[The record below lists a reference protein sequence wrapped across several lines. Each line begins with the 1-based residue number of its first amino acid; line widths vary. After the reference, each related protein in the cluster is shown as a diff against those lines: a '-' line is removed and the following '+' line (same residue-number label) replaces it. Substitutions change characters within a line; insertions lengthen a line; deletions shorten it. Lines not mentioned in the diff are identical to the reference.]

1 MKKYRLIIFLTLAFI
16 GQPVLAIKIADT
28 DIPDTLIT
36 DKAEPALVLNGA
48 GIRKKYFMKIYI
60 GALYLPARK
69 TSAAEIATGETPR
82 SVHMHILHSTIS
94 QKKITNAWV
103 DGLEA
108 NLPKSEMT
116 ALLPKLEEFNALF
129 REVHAGDVIRI
140 DYLPDTGTQ
149 VSINDEVQGS
159 VEGADFFNA
168 LLLVWLG
175 DSPVSGGLK
184 KAMLGGD

>member
-1 MKKYRLIIFLTLAFI
+1 MKKYAMILFLTLAFT

-36 DKAEPALVLNGA
+36 DKAAPALVLNGA

-60 GALYLPARK
+60 GALYLPASQS
-69 TSAAEIATGETPR
+69 SAAEITTGETPR
-82 SVHMHILHSTIS
+82 SVHMHILHSKIS

-103 DGLEA
+103 DGLKA
-108 NLPKSEMT
+108 NIPKNEMT

-140 DYLPDTGTQ
+140 DYLPGTGTQ
-149 VSINDEVQGS
+149 VSINDEVRGS
-159 VEGADFFNA
+159 VKGADFFNA

-175 DSPVSGGLK
+175 DNPVSSGLK
-184 KAMLGGD
+184 EAMLGGN